1 MKPKATFIQADR
13 LKERILLE
21 TPPSGVYGLLDE
33 KNPEG
38 LQYLKLKFTE
48 LPLSKY
54 TMIGLQKNSWT
65 DLTPIQ
71 RAAIPHALA
80 GRDILGTAETGSGKT
95 LAFLIPALE
104 KLYREK
110 WNRLDGLGILIIE
123 PVRELAI
130 QVFETIKKL
139 GFKQPFSAGLIIGGK
154 DMKSEQEAINRMN
167 ILVCTPGRLL
177 QHLNE
182 SPYFNADHLQMLII
196 DEADRILDMGFEDD
210 MTQILSYLP
219 KTRQTILFS
228 ATLSVGIRSLANL
241 SLKSPEYI
249 NVLPKK
255 DSLATPMKLIQHY
268 TIVELPHK
276 LDLLFSFIKSH
287 LKSKIIV
294 FFSTCK
300 QVRFT
305 YETFKKLHPGVSVM
319 EIHGK
324 QKQMKRTSIYYD
336 YMEKAAAVLFC
347 TDIAARGLDFPS
359 VDWVVQVDCPEDV
372 ESYIHR
378 VGRTARYK
386 AQGNSLLFLL
396 PSEVKFVE
404 MLDEKGIPN
413 RKINVASKKTFSI
426 KSALRTIVAES
437 LDIKKLAEKFFISYV
452 KSVFL
457 MPNKEVFKLEE
468 LPLEEFSSS
477 LGLVSKPNIAIVPKN
492 QKKSKLQKLKD
503 KIKAKKQAKDS
514 GSNPQDETNQD
525 LNSEIEQDTEAVQP
539 DFNADSPKEEIDDLF
554 QIKRTNHDLGK
565 GGLDDFVPV
574 TKVSKRSLKKIKLDG
589 PLNSLN
595 RIVLTDS
602 TPSRVQNEVSILS
615 SNKGEEDLTYKY
627 QSKVEETVEEA
638 KERERRRLKA
648 LKLKRKLRKKEQD
661 IAEIEE

>member
-1 MKPKATFIQADR
+1 
-13 LKERILLE
+13 
-21 TPPSGVYGLLDE
+21 
-33 KNPEG
+33 
-38 LQYLKLKFTE
+38 
-48 LPLSKY
+48 
-54 TMIGLQKNSWT
+54 
-65 DLTPIQ
+65 
-71 RAAIPHALA
+71 
-80 GRDILGTAETGSGKT
+80 
-95 LAFLIPALE
+95 
-104 KLYREK
+104 
-110 WNRLDGLGILIIE
+110 
-123 PVRELAI
+123 
-130 QVFETIKKL
+130 
-139 GFKQPFSAGLIIGGK
+139 
-154 DMKSEQEAINRMN
+154 
-167 ILVCTPGRLL
+167 
-177 QHLNE
+177 
-182 SPYFNADHLQMLII
+182 
-196 DEADRILDMGFEDD
+196 MGFEED
-210 MTQILSYLP
+210 MTQVLSYLP

-276 LDLLFSFIKSH
+276 LDLLFSFIKAH

-305 YETFKKLHPGVSVM
+305 YETFKKLHPGVSVT

-396 PSEVKFVE
+396 PSEAKFVE

-426 KSALRTIVAES
+426 KSALRTFVAES
-437 LDIKKLAEKFFISYV
+437 MDIKKLAEKFFISYV

-457 MPNKEVFKLEE
+457 MPNKEVFQLEQ
-468 LPLEEFSSS
+468 LPLEDFSSS

-514 GSNPQDETNQD
+514 ESNPQDHPSEETNQD
-525 LNSEIEQDTEAVQP
+525 LQSN
-539 DFNADSPKEEIDDLF
+539 SPKEEIEDLF

-574 TKVSKRSLKKIKLDG
+574 SKVSKRSLKKIKLDG

-602 TPSRVQNEVSILS
+602 TPLRFLNEVSILS

-627 QSKVEETVEEA
+627 QSKVEETVEES
-638 KERERRRLKA
+638 KERERLRVKA
-648 LKLKRKLRKKEQD
+648 LKLKRKLRKKEQN
-661 IAEIEE
+661 IAELEE